1 MDLEMEQS
9 PRQSLV
15 VRPLRAVMGP
25 FVTRALSAVLDS
37 SPIGAEVLLDLSPAQ
52 GATPGSVDLR
62 RGTVQR
68 ATDRGVDVAIRL
80 GPDGVDLLP
89 ADLLSGPS
97 VARSRSGRHPGRHRR

>member
-1 MDLEMEQS
+1 MDLEVEQG

-89 ADLLSGPS
+89 ADLLNGPS

>member
-1 MDLEMEQS
+1 MDLEVEQS

-52 GATPGSVDLR
+52 GATPGSVEYR
-62 RGTVQR
+62 PGIVQR

-80 GPDGVDLLP
+80 GPDGVDLIP
-89 ADLLSGPS
+89 ADLLTDPP
-97 VARSRSGRHPGRHRR
+97 VARSRGGRHTGRHRR